1 MKIREVLDTHGY
13 ISELKLNK
21 FDKEIRIKLMR
32 NYPVLDK
39 VVKEVNDYKSSL
51 QEKMFEDCMTD
62 AEKVRDLRRRLPKV
76 ATEEELEALNKEAE
90 QYSEYLRL
98 EQEFVKCLTEHLEEE
113 IEIKLFPIDKEDF
126 VDNLVKADIEF
137 TLDLLNKID
146 ILFR

>member
-39 VVKEVNDYKSSL
+39 VVKEVNDYKSAL
-51 QEKMFEDCMTD
+51 QEKMFEEHKADG
-62 AEKVRDLRRRLPKV
+62 EKVQELRRKLPKV
-76 ATEEELEALNKEAE
+76 ATEEELDALNKEAA

-98 EQEFVKCLTEHLEEE
+98 EQEFIKCLTEHMEEE
-113 IEIKLFPIDKEDF
+113 VEVKLFPIDKEDF

>member
-39 VVKEVNDYKSSL
+39 VVKEVNDYKSAL
-51 QEKMFEDCMTD
+51 QEKMFEEHKSDG
-62 AEKVRDLRRRLPKV
+62 EKVQELRRKLPKV

-90 QYSEYLRL
+90 QYSDYRRL
-98 EQEFVKCLTEHLEEE
+98 EQEYIKCLTEHLEEE
-113 IEIKLFPIDKEDF
+113 VEVKLFPIDKEDF